1 MNKILAMMKQHERAL
16 ALLAVIVLV
25 LLGNGQL
32 AITDPVESN
41 YALTATEMLESCASD
56 FARV

>member
-32 AITDPVESN
+32 AIT
-41 YALTATEMLESCASD
+41 ASSWRLHL
-56 FARV
+56 AAHLRELLV